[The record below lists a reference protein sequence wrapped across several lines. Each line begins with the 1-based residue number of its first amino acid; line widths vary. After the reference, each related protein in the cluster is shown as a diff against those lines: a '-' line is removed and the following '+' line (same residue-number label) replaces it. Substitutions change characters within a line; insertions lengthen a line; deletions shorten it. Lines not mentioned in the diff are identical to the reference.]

1 MANITGNLTRQ
12 IIHVTNRL
20 RAVFLYQ
27 EDHRAALQRVVE
39 SQIQLNARVESLE
52 ATNNIM
58 ATFTAKE
65 LGLMSALINNFNDPS
80 IISQNVNWEKVAQ
93 NAGYQDERNARV
105 MWSRLFKNKIAKAA
119 SGANGN
125 GEGAA
130 TPSAPVN
137 ETTSANKKRGRKTK
151 NTAATDY
158 DDDEEAAAPIKSTKR
173 KCTAVAKS
181 IEKDAKRIKT
191 SSAEDEEAAA
201 ARKMEEYGNLPFL
214 SYCRG

>member
-1 MANITGNLTRQ
+1 
-12 IIHVTNRL
+12 
-20 RAVFLYQ
+20 
-27 EDHRAALQRVVE
+27 
-39 SQIQLNARVESLE
+39 
-52 ATNNIM
+52 
-58 ATFTAKE
+58 
-65 LGLMSALINNFNDPS
+65 
-80 IISQNVNWEKVAQ
+80 
-93 NAGYQDERNARV
+93 

-181 IEKDAKRIKT
+181 IEKGNK
-191 SSAEDEEAAA
+191 SSIPHILIVADPSSRRQAY
-201 ARKMEEYGNLPFL
+201 KDVF
-214 SYCRG
+214 C